1 MSKSKK
7 WTIAGEPLAD
17 SQIKTIKASRKSG
30 ERRSVIEPT
39 ASQAKAIKKRAALAD
54 AEARAIMSEMQNCPE
69 FCKTIRSRR
78 IELEMTLEQLAEA
91 TGISKANL
99 SRLEWGR
106 TTNPTL
112 DTLRRVGDALGLTLT
127 VEYSTI

>member
-7 WTIAGEPLAD
+7 WTIAGQPLTD
-17 SQIKTIKASRKSG
+17 SQAKTIKASRKNG
-30 ERRSVIEPT
+30 EPRSVIKPN
-39 ASQAKAIKKRAALAD
+39 AAQARAIKKRATLAD
-54 AEARAIMSEMQNCPE
+54 AEARAIMAEMENCPE
-69 FCKTIRSRR
+69 FCKTIRLRR
-78 IELEMTLEQLAEA
+78 MELGMTLEQLAKT

-112 DTLRRVGDALGLTLT
+112 GTLRRVGEALRLTLT
-127 VEYSTI
+127 VEYSPV